1 MGKHTQK
8 RSHISAPANTLASRR
23 SCSYLG
29 NCTCLGLCLSWRLG
43 TGFGFGPHR
52 CVASL
57 GWLRRLR
64 HKGPG
69 ANKEHQKH
77 SIKKLKHDNIFFV
90 EIDCILKNWLE
101 VLSFKFLAWT
111 SLPTPR
117 KLVALSRL
125 AKIFNGLLLLGLLMK
140 GSIPLSKTWVSGNCC
155 AVSNFSLNEASNL
168 GTPFS
173 NRKQNSKV

>member
-77 SIKKLKHDNIFFV
+77 SIKKLKHDNIFFFFFY
-90 EIDCILKNWLE
+90 CILKNWLE

-117 KLVALSRL
+117 NLLPWAGWQKSSMGFYYWVYWWKDPFHWVKPGFQATVVQSPTFLSTKLPT
-125 AKIFNGLLLLGLLMK
+125 LGHHF
-140 GSIPLSKTWVSGNCC
+140 PTESK
-155 AVSNFSLNEASNL
+155 
-168 GTPFS
+168 
-173 NRKQNSKV
+173 